1 MSDGKQAPQ
10 NIQDAFLNTV
20 RREKTTVIIYLL
32 NGAKLTGRIRSF
44 DKFSV
49 LLESG
54 SQEQLIF
61 KHAIST
67 ISQSRKVTADH
78 IPLPLLRRML
88 DKRTSARLKPD
99 YSFTLSRTLT
109 SQTTRGSVS
118 GTFITFEGIDGS
130 GKSTQLRLVSNYLK
144 ERGCN
149 IVLTREPGGT
159 TIGLRLRAALLDA
172 QEEVDPLTELLVSP
186 LIELT
191 MSDVTCDLL

>member
-20 RREKTTVIIYLL
+20 RREKASVIIYLT

-67 ISQSRKVTADH
+67 ISQSRRPTGELHSPPATETN
-78 IPLPLLRRML
+78 P
-88 DKRTSARLKPD
+88 
-99 YSFTLSRTLT
+99 
-109 SQTTRGSVS
+109 
-118 GTFITFEGIDGS
+118 
-130 GKSTQLRLVSNYLK
+130 
-144 ERGCN
+144 
-149 IVLTREPGGT
+149 REV
-159 TIGLRLRAALLDA
+159 RHDA
-172 QEEVDPLTELLVSP
+172 NSP
-186 LIELT
+186 EA
-191 MSDVTCDLL
+191 